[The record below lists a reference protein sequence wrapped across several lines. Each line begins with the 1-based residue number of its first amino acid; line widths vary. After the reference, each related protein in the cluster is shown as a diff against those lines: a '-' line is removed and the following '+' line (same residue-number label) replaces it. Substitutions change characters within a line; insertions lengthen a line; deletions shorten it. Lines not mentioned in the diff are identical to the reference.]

1 MHFSELRTSAIC
13 ESKNWLIIKVVPQV
27 ADLRN
32 LPRERDTFSVS
43 CLPQEF
49 LPRCISFQEGFVN
62 LTFIVFFIV
71 VVHYLCCVS
80 VIFGARASFLS
91 SYSKGFSTLL

>member
-13 ESKNWLIIKVVPQV
+13 ESKNWLIIKVVPQG
-27 ADLRN
+27 ADLQN

-43 CLPQEF
+43 CPQEF

-62 LTFIVFFIV
+62 LTFIVFF
-71 VVHYLCCVS
+71 YC
-80 VIFGARASFLS
+80 GRALFVLRFCHFWC
-91 SYSKGFSTLL
+91 KGLIPVKL